1 LAVRINNLSLKS
13 KVLILLAV
21 PLAFQLVITIGLWI
35 LFAQADAKAKSISH
49 SKDIVVS
56 LGMFSFA
63 FLDATSRMFSIRL
76 ETGED
81 KSGFIQNDIN
91 TCRSCL
97 ASFKR
102 AVNEDNRTSESL
114 PKVERALEGLVQL
127 EQQSKILNGSSPSL
141 GDNWQHLNIV
151 RKAMQ
156 KLYADLKVA
165 LELVTAEEK
174 VFENKETEE
183 TRSLNIA
190 IQVLLVSLVVVGI
203 AITIILG
210 LVFASDTLRQLA
222 VVEEN
227 ARRIGLRRDLMP
239 PLLGSNEIAFID
251 RSLHSA
257 YDQLSYNALERQRIM
272 SMLSHDLRS
281 PLLVLRGSLALLL
294 AGADGELPGPAQ
306 ERIEQAEQFTNKIV
320 ALTEQILNIEQEER
334 NSVVLA
340 VVSLG
345 QIFDDCAP
353 SVEPAA
359 RAREVHIVCT
369 DRDIEMK
376 ADLQL
381 ISRVITNLLSNA
393 VKFSPVGGTVT
404 VSGSAVG
411 DRIRVDVRD
420 CGVGIDKLELDHI
433 FEPFY
438 QTRSGRMY
446 RHGSGL
452 GLSICR
458 ELVGLNG
465 GAISVQSEKGV
476 GTVFSVLLAKPPVKY
491 NRGAAR
497 D

>member
-1 LAVRINNLSLKS
+1 LAFRTNNLSLKS

-21 PLAFQLVITIGLWI
+21 PLAFQLVVTLGLWV

-49 SKDIVVS
+49 SKDVVVG

-63 FLDATSRMFSIRL
+63 FLDATSRLFSIRL
-76 ETGED
+76 EVGED

-91 TCRSCL
+91 TCRRCL

-102 AVNEDNRTSESL
+102 TVNEDNRTSASL

-127 EQQSKILNGSSPSL
+127 QQQSKILSNSDASL
-141 GDNWQHLNIV
+141 GANWANLNTV
-151 RKAMQ
+151 RKSLQ
-156 KLYADLKVA
+156 KLYGELKIA

-174 VFENKETEE
+174 VFENKETEA

-190 IQVLLVSLVVVGI
+190 IQVLLGSLVVVGI
-203 AITIILG
+203 ALTIILG
-210 LVFASDTLRQLA
+210 LVFASDTLKQLA

-239 PLLGSNEIAFID
+239 PLVGSGEIAFID

-294 AGADGELPGPAQ
+294 AGADGELTPAARD
-306 ERIEQAEQFTNKIV
+306 RIEQAEQFTNKIV

-340 VVSLG
+340 PVSLG
-345 QIFDDCAP
+345 QIFDDCMP
-353 SVEPAA
+353 SVSPSA
-359 RAREVHIVCT
+359 RAREVNVVCT
-369 DRDIEMK
+369 DRDMTVK

-381 ISRVITNLLSNA
+381 IGRVITNLLTNA

-404 VSGSAVG
+404 VSASLVA
-411 DRIRVDVRD
+411 DRVKIDVKD
-420 CGVGIDKLELDHI
+420 SGVGIDKEELEYI

-476 GTVFSVLLAKPPVKY
+476 GTVFSILLSKPTVKY
-491 NRGAAR
+491 NRAQ
-497 D
+497 